1 MSNTHTNI
9 YTDGNN
15 STTNSIYG
23 TQNNLLLN
31 NLLKFYAQDDNM
43 DYMLRIING
52 ESKISLRIIDWFATN
67 YAKKYYTLYSIHNTG
82 RRFKVYVD
90 YKLKLKAYSKKRFD
104 PFCRWDR
111 INVPY
116 KDDKYIQTTIGQL
129 NFFKWALEN
138 DVIRYIE
145 ENYANIEK
153 DMNNRNSNAKKNS
166 MCSSIAS
173 EMSMASTTSSTSF
186 SSDGD
191 GDGCDGD
198 GIGHGI
204 VGNSSECD
212 VQNTN
217 SESSIDNGSLTLTSE
232 TNNKTR
238 KKREELSISATKSIK
253 KEKVEIVVN
262 FN

>member
-1 MSNTHTNI
+1 MSNLNV

-15 STTNSIYG
+15 STTNSIYT

-173 EMSMASTTSSTSF
+173 EMSMASTTSATSF

-191 GDGCDGD
+191 GCDGD
-198 GIGHGI
+198 GD
-204 VGNSSECD
+204 GNGYDGGDSGKCNI
-212 VQNTN
+212 QNTN
-217 SESSIDNGSLTLTSE
+217 TNTDSSVENSSLVPLSD